1 MSRLR
6 TGKNQGGRLAISLQD
21 LGQRLSFI
29 ILACAAVILLL
40 AGRTETEQMEQV
52 RAALSDVTAPL
63 LEFSSRPVQI
73 LRSGFEGVDQYFNSV
88 EENRILRKELAR
100 LQAWQSLALKL
111 QNENKEFRSLLN
123 AQDLPEPPFISARVI
138 GDLGSPFVH
147 TVLINVGQKQGV
159 KKDMPVVG
167 ADGLIGRIVS
177 SGKNVSRV
185 LLLSD
190 LNSRVPVRLEGSGYQ
205 SVLAG
210 DNEINPQLF
219 YLPLGAK
226 VAIGDRIV
234 TSGHGGVFPP
244 DIPVGAVSS
253 VSKGASASEIRIKPF
268 SDEHRL
274 GFVRVLQYKGVEA
287 PPGTND
293 NGAADTTAP
302 KEKMDTV
309 LLSTSSSAA
318 KRGQ

>member
-6 TGKNQGGRLAISLQD
+6 KTRDQGGRPAISLQD
-21 LGQRLSFI
+21 LGQRLSFV
-29 ILACAAVILLL
+29 ILACAAVILLF
-40 AGRTETEQMEQV
+40 AGRSGNEQMEQV
-52 RAALSDVTAPL
+52 RTALSDVTAPL
-63 LEFSSRPVQI
+63 LEFSSRPVQM
-73 LRSGFEGVDQYFNSV
+73 LRAGFEGVDQYFNSV
-88 EENRILRKELAR
+88 EENQILRKELAR

-177 SGKNVSRV
+177 SGNNVSRV

-210 DNEINPQLF
+210 DNETNPQLF
-219 YLPLGAK
+219 YLPVGANIS
-226 VAIGDRIV
+226 VGDRIV

-244 DIPVGAVSS
+244 GIPIGTISS
-253 VSKGASASEIRIKPF
+253 VNKGASTSEIRIRTF
-268 SDEHRL
+268 MDEHRL
-274 GFVRVLQYKGVEA
+274 GFVRVIQYKGVEA
-287 PPGTND
+287 PPGTMSD
-293 NGAADTTAP
+293 GATDAADPEA
-302 KEKMDTV
+302 KMNIV
-309 LLSTSSSAA
+309 SLSNSPSTN

>member
-1 MSRLR
+1 MSRSR
-6 TGKNQGGRLAISLQD
+6 TGKYQSGRLAVNLHD

-29 ILACAAVILLL
+29 ILACAALLLLL
-40 AGRTETEQMEQV
+40 AGRAGNEQIELV
-52 RAALSDVTAPL
+52 RLALSDITAPL
-63 LEFSSRPVQI
+63 LEFSSRPVQMM
-73 LRSGFEGVDQYFNSV
+73 RSSFEEVDQYFNSV
-88 EENRILRKELAR
+88 KENQILRKELAR

-123 AQDLPEPPFISARVI
+123 AQDLPVSPFISARVI

-147 TVLINVGQKQGV
+147 TVLVNVGQKQGV

-177 SGKNVSRV
+177 AGNQVSRV

-190 LNSRVPVRLEGSGYQ
+190 LNSRVPVRLEVSGYQ

-210 DNEINPQLF
+210 DNEIKPQLF
-219 YLPLGAK
+219 YLPVGVNVK
-226 VAIGDRIV
+226 VGERVV

-244 DIPVGAVSS
+244 GIPVGTISDVG
-253 VSKGASASEIRIKPF
+253 KGASSTEIRVRTF

-274 GFVRVLQYKGVEA
+274 GFVRVLQYNSVEA
-287 PPGTND
+287 PPGTL
-293 NGAADTTAP
+293 GVAVPESRKAETGIA
-302 KEKMDTV
+302 
-309 LLSTSSSAA
+309 STPVPSSNP